1 MHLGLTASRGG
12 PFAAMIAE
20 IAGIELRWSKEE
32 RQHQVQ
38 AFREALKKD
47 RAF

>member
-1 MHLGLTASRGG
+1 
-12 PFAAMIAE
+12 MIAE
-20 IAGIELRWSKEE
+20 IAGKELQWSKEE

-38 AFREALKKD
+38 AFRETLKRD